1 MAKVEINSPSENEDF
16 DVKADEASAAED
28 TSTDTST
35 TDLDSISPEEPATA
49 EVAEE
54 DTAPAEAEVEPEAT
68 EEPETPEEEPAAV
81 EEPVVAAPA
90 PVDKPK
96 GKGSSVGRIIFE
108 AVLVIAVIGLGLYA
122 WSLSSDKSNLE
133 SQLASAHSNPQAI
146 IQKQADDLI
155 TRVSKLLELPKGEE
169 PTVASVDDAAAAK
182 AQSAFFTNAQNG
194 DKVLIY
200 VKAGEAILY
209 RPSTNKIIL
218 VAPLT
223 FDSAA
228 ATTKAKQ

>member
-54 DTAPAEAEVEPEAT
+54 DTAPAEAEAEPEAPAEPEAT
-68 EEPETPEEEPAAV
+68 EEPTPV
-81 EEPVVAAPA
+81 EEPVVAAPV

-96 GKGSSVGRIIFE
+96 GKGASVGRIIFE

-133 SQLASAHSNPQAI
+133 SQLAQAQSNPQAI

-155 TRVSKLLELPKGEE
+155 IRVSKLLELPKGEE

-182 AQSAFFTNAQNG
+182 AQSPFFTNAQNG

>member
-16 DVKADEASAAED
+16 DVKADEAAAED

-35 TDLDSISPEEPATA
+35 TDLDSISPEE
-49 EVAEE
+49 V
-54 DTAPAEAEVEPEAT
+54 TAPAETEAEPEAPEEPEAT
-68 EEPETPEEEPAAV
+68 EAPTPV
-81 EEPVVAAPA
+81 EEPVVTAPA
-90 PVDKPK
+90 PADKPK
-96 GKGSSVGRIIFE
+96 GKGTSVGRIIFE
-108 AVLVIAVIGLGLYA
+108 AVLVLAVIGLGLYA
-122 WSLSSDKSNLE
+122 LSLSSDKSNLE
-133 SQLASAHSNPQAI
+133 SQLAQAHSNPQAI

-155 TRVSKLLELPKGEE
+155 IRVSKLLELPQGEK

-228 ATTKAKQ
+228 ASTTTKKQ